1 MEKNDTAAKQQKVS
15 MTAKQRRLVFGKVI
29 NKNKSERQTG
39 KQKQTKMDNEKVGIR
54 HKLNRH

>member
-1 MEKNDTAAKQQKVS
+1 

-39 KQKQTKMDNEKVGIR
+39 KQKQTKMDNEKVGNR
-54 HKLNRH
+54 HKMNRH